1 MPESIPRTIK
11 SKLLKFQLQ
20 TLSKDR
26 LSHDKIEFDIAY
38 TCLNFSFN
46 DYESKLKKDFNK
58 KRNKYF

>member
-1 MPESIPRTIK
+1 MPASMPRKIK

-20 TLSKDR
+20 TLSKNR

-46 DYESKLKKDFNK
+46 DYESKLKKF
-58 KRNKYF
+58 